1 MFVAQS
7 HCLLILGFFHNDVKS
22 NLFIDWL
29 YMFYCL
35 FCPISFVILTRYNR
49 AITAISLLSFLRGI
63 AQLNS
68 VSYFFHPF
76 VSLIQTLSQPSHNNN
91 ARDICL
97 PDSGLHAELLSKDS
111 IIMGFDCL
119 SLNLNNWWLQYLPH
133 YLCVVNI
140 HYGSV
145 FERGV
150 WQRAQGSLAWGELL
164 SVWLMTEMKKYLLI
178 TLEKGTVL
186 RSLSAQY
193 AF

>member
-1 MFVAQS
+1 MMLRVIYLSIDCTCFIVCFVLFPLS
-7 HCLLILGFFHNDVKS
+7 SWLNITELLLLYHC
-22 NLFIDWL
+22 
-29 YMFYCL
+29 CL
-35 FCPISFVILTRYNR
+35 
-49 AITAISLLSFLRGI
+49 FLRGI

-76 VSLIQTLSQPSHNNN
+76 VSLTQTLSQPSHNNN

-164 SVWLMTEMKKYLLI
+164 SVWLMAEMKKYLLI